1 MRAFRP
7 LVLLAATALGAGALS
22 ACSSSDGSES
32 SASSAASGTSSSS
45 TGGAGDGG
53 FPATVKTAGG
63 DVTVQKKPTRVVT
76 LDSPSLDAAT
86 SLGVPVATAMSGSL
100 KPGQPEPWLK
110 DAYSGSYDSS
120 LINKDFTPN
129 VEKIASH
136 RPDLILSGTVQMKP
150 ETLKQL
156 SAVAPVVGDVT
167 TNDDWDARLTQIGTA
182 TGSAGKVDG
191 IQKQV
196 RQAYSSTG
204 LNLKGKTYQWMRFD
218 GSSNSFASGNGS
230 WLELFGLKPGTKQD
244 NTMESRSAFS
254 LENLDQLNADVV
266 YVWNN
271 GGDPKRIESDP
282 RFKSLPSVKR
292 GTFFWTK
299 PDLAFSVNV
308 AGPHALKYAAG
319 QTASALKKAEDR

>member
-1 MRAFRP
+1 MRSIRP
-7 LVLLAATALGAGALS
+7 LILFAAAALGAGTLT
-22 ACSSSDGSES
+22 ACGSGDSSSPGSDTS
-32 SASSAASGTSSSS
+32 SPTTSASGDAADG
-45 TGGAGDGG
+45 GG
-53 FPATVKTAGG
+53 FPATVKTAAG
-63 DVTVQKKPTRVVT
+63 DVTVQKRPVRVLT

-86 SLGVPVATAMSGSL
+86 SLGVPVETAMSGGMN
-100 KPGQPEPWLK
+100 PGQPEPWLK
-110 DAYSGSYDSS
+110 NAYSGSYDSN

-136 RPDLILSGTVQMKP
+136 RPDLILSGTVPLKP

-156 SAVAPVVGDVT
+156 SAVAPVVGDIT
-167 TNDDWDARLTQIGTA
+167 ANDDWDARLKQIGTA
-182 TGSAGKVDG
+182 TGNTGKVAG
-191 IQKQV
+191 IEAQV
-196 RQAYSSTG
+196 RKAYSSTG
-204 LNLKGKTYQWMRFD
+204 LDLKGKTYQWMRFD
-218 GSSNSFASGNGS
+218 GSSSSFAPGNGS

-244 NTMESRSAFS
+244 NSMENKSAFS

-282 RFKSLPSVKR
+282 RFKNLPSVKR

-308 AGPHALKYAAG
+308 AGPNALKYAAA
-319 QTASALKKAEDR
+319 QTATALKKADDQ